1 MVNINTDIIKIQQL
15 DSSLLFKTPK
25 EAPLADAQIEKNKTE
40 SVELKLSQQAM
51 NQINSFIA
59 EEDTLTI
66 KFNKAQII
74 YEQLSDIRLKLKDL
88 LDIIKDP
95 EMRFD
100 KEDFDLMESMS
111 NSLIESTIKIVR
123 NNDDMNIIDPKLMN
137 VYINGLGSIKSLNYL
152 DNDYISKLESIDTN
166 VKAQENEYFNASASL
181 YSKIIENQKQFE
193 SLIEEKSTISDSQ
206 DIDKQIIEN
215 AQETLKSST
224 ANISREA
231 ALRLLQG

>member
-1 MVNINTDIIKIQQL
+1 MININTDIIKIQQL
-15 DSSLLFKTPK
+15 DSSLLCKTQK
-25 EAPLADAQIEKNKTE
+25 EVPVTDAQIEKTE
-40 SVELKLSQQAM
+40 TKSVELKLSQEAM
-51 NQINSFIA
+51 NQINSLITK
-59 EEDTLTI
+59 EDSLII
-66 KFNKAQII
+66 KFNKAQTI

-137 VYINGLGSIKSLNYL
+137 VYINGLSSIGSLNYL
-152 DNDYISKLESIDTN
+152 DNDYLSKLESIDTN
-166 VKAQENEYFNASASL
+166 VKAQENEYLKATETL
-181 YSKIIENQKQFE
+181 YSKLIENQKKFE
-193 SLIEEKSTISDSQ
+193 TLIKEKTTISDSKN
-206 DIDKQIIEN
+206 IDKQIIEN

-231 ALRLLQG
+231 VLRLLQG